1 MQKVLDS
8 LEISSEELLNPNDEE
23 VQAFT
28 PRGDKKIER
37 RLSEIDL
44 SKMLKLTQKR
54 GLKL

>member
-1 MQKVLDS
+1 MRKVLDS
-8 LEISSEELLNPNDEE
+8 LEISSEELLCPNVEE

-28 PRGDKKIER
+28 PKADKKIER

>member
-8 LEISSEELLNPNDEE
+8 LEISSEKLLNPNDEE